1 MSIAIVYES
10 CEWCNLYLRD
20 ALRARGMA
28 VRDVNFET
36 MTADDRTME
45 GVRLIVNR
53 LYPSAYFRGNQAAY
67 FSGLDLMASLHRR
80 GIPQINS
87 YTAMTYDF
95 SKALVCRD
103 LSAHGIPSPKIYCTS
118 QKFDSTSIRYPCII
132 KPDRGGRAAF
142 TEIAWHED
150 ALRSICSSLPP
161 VTFLFQEYIRPAAP
175 YTLRV
180 EVIDDRIFSVL
191 RRTMDGSGISGLHRG
206 SQIEEVPVI
215 DRDLKELVLT
225 TTRILDVRMGGV
237 DVILSDQGPYVIDVN
252 ATSNFSRET
261 VRLLGRNPLDPM
273 ADLIH
278 QAYWR
283 IISTAS
289 VHTVNSS

>member
-1 MSIAIVYES
+1 M
-10 CEWCNLYLRD
+10 
-20 ALRARGMA
+20 
-28 VRDVNFET
+28 
-36 MTADDRTME
+36 
-45 GVRLIVNR
+45 
-53 LYPSAYFRGNQAAY
+53 
-67 FSGLDLMASLHRR
+67 
-80 GIPQINS
+80 
-87 YTAMTYDF
+87 
-95 SKALVCRD
+95 
-103 LSAHGIPSPKIYCTS
+103 
-118 QKFDSTSIRYPCII
+118 
-132 KPDRGGRAAF
+132 
-142 TEIAWHED
+142 
-150 ALRSICSSLPP
+150 
-161 VTFLFQEYIRPAAP
+161 TFLFQEYIRPAAP